1 MNSNTTSWEAAFY
14 LTASRHQQE
23 VPQAHGALTTSPNTE
38 ASAPSLTY
46 SCFHVSNDF
55 SALHLKHFLN
65 CKNVKISMG
74 SISEICM
81 ETAVVVAEKLT
92 SRRKKKTKHTLS
104 SLLEISCQGSRMN
117 STAFRC
123 NYETKCWGFHRTST
137 KIGSTARSESGSPEN
152 PRHTDW
158 AAQHN
163 KPSSFPK
170 QTVWPSQ
177 QCFQIT
183 HSQTNR
189 RQHKTAMKE
198 GANSVPAVTI
208 YFMLFSNIE
217 TVRKCVVQ
225 VPVCPKK
232 QNPITVSTSAR
243 SIPNCHCLKLQLH
256 S

>member
-1 MNSNTTSWEAAFY
+1 
-14 LTASRHQQE
+14 
-23 VPQAHGALTTSPNTE
+23 
-38 ASAPSLTY
+38 
-46 SCFHVSNDF
+46 
-55 SALHLKHFLN
+55 
-65 CKNVKISMG
+65 MG
-74 SISEICM
+74 SVSEICM
-81 ETAVVVAEKLT
+81 ETAVVVAEKLK
-92 SRRKKKTKHTLS
+92 SRRKKKPNTPYLHFWKYLAKGAGWTPQHLDAIMKPS
-104 SLLEISCQGSRMN
+104 AR
-117 STAFRC
+117 
-123 NYETKCWGFHRTST
+123 FHRTST
-137 KIGSTARSESGSPEN
+137 KIGSTARSELGSPEN

-189 RQHKTAMKE
+189 RQHKTAMK

-217 TVRKCVVQ
+217 TVQKCVVQ

>member
-14 LTASRHQQE
+14 LTASRDQQE

-74 SISEICM
+74 SVSEICM
-81 ETAVVVAEKLT
+81 ETAVVVAEKLK
-92 SRRKKKTKHTLS
+92 SRRKKKPNTPYLHFWKYLAKGAGWTPQHLDAIMKPS
-104 SLLEISCQGSRMN
+104 AR
-117 STAFRC
+117 
-123 NYETKCWGFHRTST
+123 FHRTST
-137 KIGSTARSESGSPEN
+137 KIGSTARSELGSPEN

-198 GANSVPAVTI
+198 EANSVPAVTI

-217 TVRKCVVQ
+217 TVQKCVVQ